1 MPKIKRIDHIAI
13 VVEDIELA
21 LHFWRDVLGLELQ
34 HVEDVP
40 DQKSIVAFLPTG
52 ASEVELVKP
61 TSEDSGI
68 SRYLK
73 KRGPGIHHICFE
85 VDDIEATLV
94 QLKMKGIHLINER
107 PIFGTGG
114 KRIAFIHPDSTHGVL
129 IELYELTPQEPEIRM
144 QRARGLAERV
154 ITSGVAMRNA
164 ALVFLRALLTDNDGN
179 GDDKNKAASKGM
191 KS

>member
-21 LHFWRDVLGLELQ
+21 LTFWRDSLGLELQ
-34 HVEDVP
+34 YVEDVP

-52 ASEVELVKP
+52 DGEVELVKP

-68 SRYLK
+68 FRYLK

-85 VDDIEATLV
+85 VDDIDRTLA
-94 QLKMKGIHLINER
+94 QLKKRGIQLINEQS
-107 PIFGTGG
+107 IIGTGG
-114 KRIAFIHPDSTHGVL
+114 KKIAFIHPNSTHGVL
-129 IELYELTPQEPEIRM
+129 IELYELSPQEPEIRI

-154 ITSGVAMRNA
+154 ITSGVAMSYA
-164 ALVFLRALLTDNDGN
+164 ALVFLRALLSDGN
-179 GDDKNKAASKGM
+179 KPEPSNQEAVPNEIDR
-191 KS
+191 